1 MNKKAI
7 VVFSGGQDSTT
18 CLVWA
23 LQQFDEVETVTFNYG
38 QRHAKEIEVAV
49 IEMFGPTI
57 QGEGSVIGVKTM
69 FVRTYGCDYRCS
81 WCDSAFT
88 WDGSAKDQ
96 VRILEVSEIV
106 SELSRRAEGNFKWV
120 TISGGNPAL
129 IGQPLQAL
137 IDQLHVRGVK
147 VAVETQGSKW
157 QAWFQSVDVLTI
169 SPKPP
174 SSGMNTDWRVLD
186 QIRRNLTVGNYN
198 LKVVVF
204 DDADFDYAR
213 NVHQRYPDIPF
224 FVQVGNRDV
233 AEQNPIS
240 DRLLS
245 KLNWLIDKVIADPA
259 MNEVRTLPQLHTLLW
274 DNQRGK

>member
-1 MNKKAI
+1 MLNK
-7 VVFSGGQDSTT
+7 
-18 CLVWA
+18 LP
-23 LQQFDEVETVTFNYG
+23 
-38 QRHAKEIEVAV
+38 V

-96 VRILEVSEIV
+96 VRMLEVSEIV